1 MNPNVRKKT
10 KNDVDKQLIKMMN
23 NSIFWK
29 TLENKRKYRDIK
41 NNNNNNNKNKKKK
54 QKKREKTRN
63 LVSAPNYHSKKFFI
77 ETLLAIE
84 MSYE

>member
-1 MNPNVRKKT
+1 MNPNVRKKN

-41 NNNNNNNKNKKKK
+41 NNNNNNKKKPKKKPEKKRKNKKLGVFTK
-54 QKKREKTRN
+54 
-63 LVSAPNYHSKKFFI
+63 LS
-77 ETLLAIE
+77 
-84 MSYE
+84 

>member
-1 MNPNVRKKT
+1 MNPNVRKKN

-41 NNNNNNNKNKKKK
+41 NNNNNKKKK
-54 QKKREKTRN
+54 KKKKNRKKEK
-63 LVSAPNYHSKKFFI
+63 KQ
-77 ETLLAIE
+77 ETWCLHQIIIVK
-84 MSYE
+84 SFS